1 MSDTGNPPAPD
12 PKPPEPPKP
21 GEPEPEGEPKNK
33 KPADQIR
40 DLESALAEE
49 RKLKRAAESKL
60 STLEKE
66 RMTETEKLVAA
77 AKAEGHQEA
86 LISAGRRLA
95 AAEFKASAAGRIGDP
110 DAALEVLDLSK
121 FVGEDGEPDKA
132 AITRVVDRLAAAMPP
147 APATGRVPAG
157 PRSDNEDGG
166 DFIRQAM
173 QRR

>member
-1 MSDTGNPPAPD
+1 MSDTGNPPAPE
-12 PKPPEPPKP
+12 PSKPPEPKP
-21 GEPEPEGEPKNK
+21 GEPEPEEGKTK
-33 KPADQIR
+33 KPADQIK
-40 DLESALAEE
+40 DLEAALADE
-49 RKLKRAAESKL
+49 RRLKRAAESKL
-60 STLEKE
+60 SALEKE
-66 RMTETEKLVAA
+66 HMSETEKAI
-77 AKAEGHQEA
+77 AKAKDEGRQEA
-86 LISAGRRLA
+86 LQAAGRRLA

-110 DAALEVLDLSK
+110 DAALEVLDLTK

-147 APATGRVPAG
+147 APAPGRVPSG